1 MKRAIGFRATLV
13 VAVCALFTFAST
25 ALAQNIRVVLKGYD
39 PVAYFTDGKP
49 VKGDTGISYDWDD
62 QRFYFSSAKHREM
75 FAADPERYAPQFA
88 GYCTGSMS
96 RGVRN
101 EGHPEGWV
109 IADGKLFVFGVGHFG
124 YGFDAFPHDAVTGR
138 AGAYTAAGMIDL
150 NPIGKRDVQNAAG
163 QAGMTVRDLLRID
176 LNRHIHRKKRD
187 GKLLCRRSRR
197 FLINVRIR
205 TTHTNML
212 TRMNI
217 DY

>member
-49 VKGDTGISYDWDD
+49 VKGDTGISYGWDD
-62 QRFYFSSAKHREM
+62 QRFYFASAKHREM
-75 FAADPERYAPQFA
+75 FAADPERYAPQFG

-109 IADGKLFVFGVGHFG
+109 IADGKLFVFGAKDSEAAQQHKANAEK
-124 YGFDAFPHDAVTGR
+124 DLAAFRVKVAQ
-138 AGAYTAAGMIDL
+138 AA
-150 NPIGKRDVQNAAG
+150 QNW
-163 QAGMTVRDLLRID
+163 
-176 LNRHIHRKKRD
+176 NKK
-187 GKLLCRRSRR
+187 
-197 FLINVRIR
+197 
-205 TTHTNML
+205 
-212 TRMNI
+212 
-217 DY
+217 

>member
-62 QRFYFSSAKHREM
+62 QRFYFASAKHREM

-109 IADGKLFVFGVGHFG
+109 IADGKLFVFGAKDSEAAQQHKANAEK
-124 YGFDAFPHDAVTGR
+124 DLAAFRVKVAQ
-138 AGAYTAAGMIDL
+138 AA
-150 NPIGKRDVQNAAG
+150 QNW
-163 QAGMTVRDLLRID
+163 
-176 LNRHIHRKKRD
+176 NKK
-187 GKLLCRRSRR
+187 
-197 FLINVRIR
+197 
-205 TTHTNML
+205 
-212 TRMNI
+212 
-217 DY
+217 

>member
-1 MKRAIGFRATLV
+1 MKRAIGFRATLA

-62 QRFYFSSAKHREM
+62 QRFYFASAKHREM
-75 FAADPERYAPQFA
+75 FAADPERYAPQFG

-109 IADGKLFVFGVGHFG
+109 IADGKLFVFGAKDSEAAQQHKANAEK
-124 YGFDAFPHDAVTGR
+124 DLAAFRVKVAQ
-138 AGAYTAAGMIDL
+138 AA
-150 NPIGKRDVQNAAG
+150 QNW
-163 QAGMTVRDLLRID
+163 
-176 LNRHIHRKKRD
+176 NKK
-187 GKLLCRRSRR
+187 
-197 FLINVRIR
+197 
-205 TTHTNML
+205 
-212 TRMNI
+212 
-217 DY
+217 